1 MAKWMRGGVALFF
14 LLIFAGAAFA
24 QVAADPN
31 DPFYSDLAVWEAMGI
46 VSRLP
51 AARPYPMQLVES
63 ILETVINK
71 APPRERRVALAH
83 YKRFFGKP
91 VTVGGKVDA
100 AIDNDLNKQ
109 LGIAFSGDFNHY
121 LYKNFLSISGSF
133 DLWAINK
140 LPDEELLPAYTYS
153 AKDVIADNAH
163 LGPFWILPSFNAS
176 LAAGTENIYLIAGI
190 MRGSYGPF
198 HEDSV
203 IVSPSAVHSG
213 QVSLA
218 FRREKWAFNSSFY
231 ALSATEDG
239 EYGTSMENINY
250 YPEKF
255 LSVHSIDFHPFKWLS
270 FSFVES
276 VMYGGRVEPLYMLPL
291 SVYMLNQ
298 GLTGF
303 SDNSYLGAT
312 FTVKPAR
319 GWKIDGVLYA
329 DDLDFNN
336 IATFN
341 WDTKWRFAGQLGV
354 SYAPWWGNILSMIS
368 LNYTAVMPYTYT
380 HRGTDDYSE
389 LTTVPNYQNYLHAGV
404 PFGSSLEP
412 NSDRITLKVKTRP
425 LEALDIDLVG
435 SFIRHG
441 NVNENLD
448 DLSIIR
454 QYITGSYVTD
464 GSIANSS
471 SSSAGHANWYST
483 PFLTQDTIQYVFQ
496 LGFDATCRLPFLKS
510 GGYMVFKLSY
520 RFEVNIN
527 GDVGTQ
533 IYTNSGNVSSSSS
546 DDEIKA
552 EADSQLAAWR
562 SSISGTTEFNNY
574 VYAGFEFFY

>member
-1 MAKWMRGGVALFF
+1 MKRRKRGFAAVFF
-14 LLIFAGAAFA
+14 LVLCVSAGLA

-31 DPFYSDLAVWEAMGI
+31 DPFYDDLAVWEAMGL
-46 VSRLP
+46 VGRLP

-63 ILETVINK
+63 ILETVIND
-71 APPRERRVALAH
+71 APERERRVALAH
-83 YKRFFGKP
+83 YKRLFGKSL
-91 VTVGGKVDA
+91 TVGGKVSA
-100 AIDNDLNKQ
+100 ALDDDLNTQ
-109 LGIAFSGDFNHY
+109 FDLAFSADFNRY

-133 DLWAINK
+133 DLWGITN

-153 AKDVIADNAH
+153 EKDAIEDNAH
-163 LGPFWILPSFNAS
+163 VGPFWVLPSFNAS
-176 LAAGTENIYLIAGI
+176 VAVGTENIYLIAGM

-203 IVSPSAVHSG
+203 IVSPSGVHSG
-213 QVSLA
+213 QFSFA

-231 ALSATEDG
+231 ALSATTDEQ
-239 EYGTSMENINY
+239 YGTSMADIDY

-255 LSVHSIDFHPFKWLS
+255 LSVHSLDFHPFNWLS

-276 VMYGGRVEPLYMLPL
+276 VMYGGRIEPMYMLPL
-291 SVYMLNQ
+291 NVYMLSQ

-303 SDNSYLGAT
+303 GDNSYIGAT
-312 FTVKPAR
+312 FTIKPAR
-319 GWKIDGVLYA
+319 GWKIDGVFYA

-336 IATFN
+336 IVTFN
-341 WDTKWRFAGQLGV
+341 WNTKWRFAGQLGV

-368 LNYTAVMPYTYT
+368 LNYTIVTPYTYT
-380 HRGTDDYSE
+380 HRGTNEYSE
-389 LTTVPNYQNYLHAGV
+389 LTSVPNYQNYLHAGV
-404 PFGSSLEP
+404 PFGSTLEP
-412 NSDRITLKVKTRP
+412 NSDRITLTVKTRP
-425 LEALDIDLVG
+425 LEALDIDFVG

-448 DLSIIR
+448 WNHIKE
-454 QYITGSYVTD
+454 YIMGGTYITD

-471 SSSAGHANWYST
+471 STSAGHANFYST
-483 PFLTQDTIQYVFQ
+483 PFLTQDTIQYVVQ
-496 LGFDATCRLPFLKS
+496 LGFDANCRLPVLKS

-533 IYTNSGNVSSSSS
+533 IYSYDDSLTSSST
-546 DDEIKA
+546 DAVIQAVA
-552 EADSQLAAWR
+552 ERQLAVWR
-562 SSISGTTEFNNY
+562 ASAKGTEFNNY
-574 VYAGFEFFY
+574 VSVGFEFFY